1 MTVVDN
7 DSNDAD
13 PADGSFLVVD
23 VLADD
28 YEVEE
33 TDGNGAAIDADPD
46 RDVTVAAGA
55 DEVIGTQTTD
65 DDTADEE
72 ADFHNTLGMILWE
85 KRLQMGDTPNP
96 YHGGATFTVT
106 PDPTTGSG
114 FMTVVDN
121 GANDADPADGSFL
134 VVDVLADDYEVEE
147 TDGNG
152 AAIDADPDRDV
163 TVAAGADEVI
173 GTQTTD
179 DDTADEEADFHN
191 TLGMILWEKRLQMGD
206 TPN

>member
-65 DDTADEE
+65 DDT
-72 ADFHNTLGMILWE
+72 
-85 KRLQMGDTPNP
+85 
-96 YHGGATFTVT
+96 
-106 PDPTTGSG
+106 
-114 FMTVVDN
+114 
-121 GANDADPADGSFL
+121 GANDAGPADGSFL

-173 GTQTTD
+173 GT
-179 DDTADEEADFHN
+179 
-191 TLGMILWEKRLQMGD
+191 
-206 TPN
+206 